1 MLYNALIKPHFI
13 YCVTIWGNTYNKYLH
28 KIHLVQKKVIR
39 IITRSEF
46 YAHTAPLFRAKH
58 IMTIYS
64 LHDYFTGIFV
74 YKSLNNDLP
83 LSLCNIF
90 FRNTSERSS
99 HNLRSVYHR
108 KQSTQFS
115 IKIVGTKIWNNLS
128 RECKQCVALKSFKN
142 MLYGHLSQSPG

>member
-1 MLYNALIKPHFI
+1 MLPSI
-13 YCVTIWGNTYNKYLH
+13 YCHDMWRRNYNPDGGQSTAVSESQISSRSTGAQIRALPT
-28 KIHLVQKKVIR
+28 VR
-39 IITRSEF
+39 IIVPSS
-46 YAHTAPLFRAKH
+46 H

-108 KQSTQFS
+108 KKSTQFS

-128 RECKQCVALKSFKN
+128 RECKQCVDLNHLKKCCTVTWAN
-142 MLYGHLSQSPG
+142 LLVK